1 MDDDHRGTGMS
12 EALRLTRAGQLTEA
26 FAVLQRG
33 GHVMPPANG
42 AIRAVPA
49 GCSTRCGQR

>member
-33 GHVMPPANG
+33 GHVMSPAQWRYS
-42 AIRAVPA
+42 APCRPAV
-49 GCSTRCGQR
+49 

>member
-33 GHVMPPANG
+33 RPRRMAARAMARSG
-42 AIRAVPA
+42 AVPA
-49 GCSTRCGQR
+49 G